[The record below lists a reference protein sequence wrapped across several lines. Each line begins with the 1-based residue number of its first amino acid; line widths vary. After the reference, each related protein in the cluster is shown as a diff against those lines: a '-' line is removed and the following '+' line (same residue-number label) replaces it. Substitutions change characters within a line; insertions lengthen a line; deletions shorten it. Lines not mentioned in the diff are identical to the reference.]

1 MLKKELPEVENSEEK
16 GDADKV
22 FLLVKKEIAL
32 RLVEIAPFVRFE
44 AVD

>member
-1 MLKKELPEVENSEEK
+1 MLEKELPEVENSEEK

-44 AVD
+44 AVH